1 MRIIIFS
8 DSLGRPRPD
17 ISENERTF
25 YSDVYGS
32 KLKNSLMSKHEVELI
47 YIESLDSEDAIFW
60 SQRMVAFR
68 SPELVIFHLGIND
81 CAPRIFNKG
90 KKYFIFNP
98 LFRKLTKDIFIKA
111 ISRFRPFILKFIV
124 KNRVY
129 VKKKNFY
136 SNFIIMKK
144 EILKYSKNCKFLSIG
159 IAQATEEY
167 ELKSPGIGS
176 KIAAYNLILKK
187 IFGDGFIDL
196 NDILRGESIDYLIS
210 DNIHLT
216 KESHHE
222 IFKFLRDKI
231 K

>member
-1 MRIIIFS
+1 MHIIIFS

-17 ISENERTF
+17 ISQNERTF
-25 YSDVYGS
+25 YFDVYGS
-32 KLKNSLMSKHEVELI
+32 KLKNSLVSKHEVEHI
-47 YIESLDSEDAIFW
+47 YIESLDSQDAIFW

-81 CAPRIFNKG
+81 CAPRIFKKG
-90 KKYFIFNP
+90 KKYLIFNP
-98 LFRKLTKDIFIKA
+98 LFRKLTRDIFIKV
-111 ISRFRPFILKFIV
+111 ISKFRPFILKFFI

-129 VKKKNFY
+129 FKKKNFY
-136 SNFIIMKK
+136 SNFVSIKN

-167 ELKSPGIGS
+167 ELKPPGIGS
-176 KIAAYNLILKK
+176 KIKSYNLILKN

-196 NDILRGESIDYLIS
+196 NSILGGESKDYLIS

-216 KESHHE
+216 KESHHK

>member
-1 MRIIIFS
+1 
-8 DSLGRPRPD
+8 
-17 ISENERTF
+17 
-25 YSDVYGS
+25 
-32 KLKNSLMSKHEVELI
+32 
-47 YIESLDSEDAIFW
+47 
-60 SQRMVAFR
+60 
-68 SPELVIFHLGIND
+68 
-81 CAPRIFNKG
+81 
-90 KKYFIFNP
+90 
-98 LFRKLTKDIFIKA
+98 
-111 ISRFRPFILKFIV
+111 
-124 KNRVY
+124 
-129 VKKKNFY
+129 
-136 SNFIIMKK
+136 MKK